1 MSISHTNNIG
11 DVTSFYVKYTYYD
24 LKKEVNSVKENKIR
38 RMLVATITGL
48 LTFSL
53 IGCGKDDADTKAQ
66 SDEVTEVVYEEASSE
81 PGVVSEIPEET
92 SEEETEVVPEDTTSP
107 IQNFWAGDWYGYMW
121 IDSADGGLAEWANCY
136 WDALA
141 TIDVDEN
148 GNADMLFWYESLS
161 RENPAGHVQLTIS
174 EASGSGEMGAA
185 ISESGWIFVDS
196 DTGNGD
202 VKHADWIID
211 PMTDATSA
219 KFGNDMIHFYGE
231 YVEGDGSLS
240 YHYFLR
246 KWGTYW
252 DDVATDEDE
261 LMPRGYEIW
270 YKPLIDDGYAMP
282 NNIGDAGSVKMDGS
296 ISDAAPI
303 TETTDNQSST
313 ASAPS
318 DAPVSGGYDGGE
330 LVLVDDEYCKITVTG
345 TGCNANNDAW
355 IGYVMEIIN
364 KTDNSLYFTSYAE
377 PDLNGQTINDL
388 GKGNTCFFGGSV
400 TKTHMGYTL
409 KGGKTMSDACLA
421 IDGVT
426 DTSQLNNVQGYI
438 SVSNNDTGEVL
449 NNIPYSF

>member
-1 MSISHTNNIG
+1 M
-11 DVTSFYVKYTYYD
+11 
-24 LKKEVNSVKENKIR
+24 KKIIR
-38 RMLVATITGL
+38 KMLVAIVTVL
-48 LTFSL
+48 LALSL
-53 IGCGKDDADTKAQ
+53 IGCGNDDANPTSQ
-66 SDEVTEVVYEEASSE
+66 PTEVTEATNEVVASETSDE
-81 PGVVSEIPEET
+81 TPEEVA
-92 SEEETEVVPEDTTSP
+92 TEAIPEDTTTP
-107 IQNFWAGDWYGYMW
+107 IQKFWAGDWFGYMW
-121 IDSADGGLAEWANCY
+121 IDSADGALSEWENCY
-136 WDALA
+136 WDAMA
-141 TIDVDEN
+141 TIDVDET

-174 EASGSGEMGAA
+174 ENSGSGEMGAA

-211 PMTDATSA
+211 PMTDVTSV

-246 KWGTYW
+246 KWGSYW
-252 DDVATDEDE
+252 DDVAADEEE
-261 LMPRGYEIW
+261 LIPRGYNMW
-270 YKPLIDDGYAMP
+270 YKPLIDEGYAMP
-282 NNIGDAGSVKMDGS
+282 NNIGDAGVAKMDGS
-296 ISDAAPI
+296 SLEASTAVA
-303 TETTDNQSST
+303 TTDATDDQT
-313 ASAPS
+313 PTDASPATP
-318 DAPVSGGYDGGE
+318 ATGGYDGGE

-345 TGCNANNDAW
+345 TGANANNDAW
-355 IGYVMEIIN
+355 IGYVMEIVN
-364 KTDNSLYFTSYAE
+364 KTDDSLYFTSYAE
-377 PDLNGQTINDL
+377 PDLNGQKLSDL

-426 DTSQLNNVQGYI
+426 DTSQLGNVSGYI

-449 NNIPYSF
+449 NNVPYSF